1 MSNTTT
7 LRFNTSTGRQ
17 FQTELRK
24 RVDSYFKDN
33 HISKNGNLNLY
44 VKTLVM
50 FSAYLV
56 PYFLIVFNVVE
67 SKVIWALFSIVM
79 GLGMAGIGMCIM
91 HDANHGSYSK
101 NPAFNKFLGFF
112 SISLIAGNSL
122 NWRIQHNVIH
132 HTYTNVHDHDED
144 IAPIGF
150 LRFDPHAERKPIH
163 RYQFIY
169 TWFFYGLMTLM
180 WSTVKDFK
188 QVARY
193 NRDGFLKTA
202 NTTFS
207 KELTI
212 VIVMKLLYYAFALI
226 PYFVVPEMTFLNWLI
241 GYVIMHYVAG
251 FTLAVVFQMAHVTE
265 ENEFP
270 LPNEE
275 GNLESN
281 FIEHQLRTTMN
292 FAMGNRVLS
301 WLVGGLN
308 FQVEHHL
315 FPTISHIHYP
325 KISKIVEQTALE
337 FNLPYKKER
346 TFAGALVTHT
356 RMLYKLGHA

>member
-188 QVARY
+188 QVVR
-193 NRDGFLKTA
+193 
-202 NTTFS
+202 
-207 KELTI
+207 
-212 VIVMKLLYYAFALI
+212 
-226 PYFVVPEMTFLNWLI
+226 
-241 GYVIMHYVAG
+241 
-251 FTLAVVFQMAHVTE
+251 
-265 ENEFP
+265 
-270 LPNEE
+270 
-275 GNLESN
+275 
-281 FIEHQLRTTMN
+281 
-292 FAMGNRVLS
+292 
-301 WLVGGLN
+301 
-308 FQVEHHL
+308 
-315 FPTISHIHYP
+315 
-325 KISKIVEQTALE
+325 
-337 FNLPYKKER
+337 
-346 TFAGALVTHT
+346 
-356 RMLYKLGHA
+356 